1 MNGKRRPSRIGQSA
15 MTNSFQYFIRSIAYG
30 RCSHS
35 LCSGSI
41 VFGTSVGKFMMKR
54 IQSGTIALGLRSDS
68 ILGIL
73 STNTWSSISFE
84 RNLLKKIYIIK
95 STPWLKDLSFKIK
108 PIFFKKEIQKEFMKN
123 IVLFYI
129 FKKNHKIYTSN
140 NTVIETL
147 SEYLNERGKSCNA
160 SPSGTDREAFTPKF
174 SAPIPAEALRQCN
187 IIRSSVSKGYRFTK
201 RHPILLLPR
210 N

>member
-1 MNGKRRPSRIGQSA
+1 MERDGHRGSDNRQWRIPFNISSGLWPTVGALIPYVLDRSSSGLPLGNSWWSEFRVERSRWDYDQIRFSEFYPLILDRVSPSKEI
-15 MTNSFQYFIRSIAYG
+15 F
-30 RCSHS
+30 
-35 LCSGSI
+35 
-41 VFGTSVGKFMMKR
+41 
-54 IQSGTIALGLRSDS
+54 
-68 ILGIL
+68 
-73 STNTWSSISFE
+73 
-84 RNLLKKIYIIK
+84 LKKIYIIK

-140 NTVIETL
+140 STVIETL